1 MKFLIAHLL
10 SVIILLLA
18 LNQLFLRYLAT
29 NNNYISAQ
37 LRYFISKTVILSVI
51 TFFFCFFSPTNSTKF
66 ILSSLMIFIVFHF
79 IEAIIIQKKINMK
92 DFNG

>member
-79 IEAIIIQKKINMK
+79 IEAIIIQNFFNMK
-92 DFNG
+92 DSNG